1 MGTVLALPL
10 SQRQQDS
17 VLRVTARRCPQ
28 DLSRFRWTIREA
40 DGLLVAQAAMSFA
53 SEAEAFRAGN
63 AAARAIR
70 RGALSR

>member
-1 MGTVLALPL
+1 MDTVLALPI
-10 SQRQQDS
+10 SQRKQDS

-40 DGLLVAQAAMSFA
+40 GGLLIAQAVMSFA

-63 AAARAIR
+63 AVARAIR
-70 RGALSR
+70 QRWA

>member
-28 DLSRFRWTIREA
+28 DPSRFRWTIREA

-70 RGALSR
+70 RRGA